1 MGTEKF
7 SLEYREDGVFLSA
20 SEGADYSMASVVGYI
35 KSSGVGNYDGDAVM
49 TFVSQKDGAPV
60 KIAGRNPENEKD
72 ADLEVKISSDGMTA
86 ELWVEPPLGGK
97 PWPSPEKVLEFIT
110 SRGVVEGIKE
120 DAVNDLLSEKS
131 GKSWKVVASGTPA
144 LDGADADIDY
154 KVQFGSA
161 RPGEEDESGRVDLRN
176 LSSVTIVI
184 KNQVLAEK
192 TPPTD
197 GADGVTVRGTPL
209 KAKKGKDRPLPAGAG
224 TQVSDDG
231 MKLHAVIDGNLILKG
246 GKLHVLPVFQVDGDV
261 DYSVGNIDFIGTVIV
276 NGAIREGFSVSSSG
290 DIEVRGVVEGA
301 RLLSKTSISI
311 TGGVRG
317 MNKAEISA
325 DGDITAGFIDQAKVR
340 SNQNISVNNAVLHSD
355 LAARGAI
362 TVLGGQKAQ
371 VAGGKIQAGM
381 EVVCLTLGS
390 EMGTRTEVVVGALP
404 ELNERKKALVS
415 MLAETEEKGEKIE
428 ANLAFLKKLEAL
440 GQIDENKRALM
451 ISLTKAKFQFQGQ
464 TDAAKKE
471 LELIESQMEGS
482 RNKGRVRVRGV
493 CYPGVT
499 VSIRGITYIVREK
512 QQFCSFVYE
521 EGEVKVKPFD
531 Y

>member
-1 MGTEKF
+1 
-7 SLEYREDGVFLSA
+7 
-20 SEGADYSMASVVGYI
+20 
-35 KSSGVGNYDGDAVM
+35 
-49 TFVSQKDGAPV
+49 
-60 KIAGRNPENEKD
+60 
-72 ADLEVKISSDGMTA
+72 
-86 ELWVEPPLGGK
+86 
-97 PWPSPEKVLEFIT
+97 
-110 SRGVVEGIKE
+110 
-120 DAVNDLLSEKS
+120 
-131 GKSWKVVASGTPA
+131 
-144 LDGADADIDY
+144 
-154 KVQFGSA
+154 
-161 RPGEEDESGRVDLRN
+161 
-176 LSSVTIVI
+176 
-184 KNQVLAEK
+184 
-192 TPPTD
+192 
-197 GADGVTVRGTPL
+197 
-209 KAKKGKDRPLPAGAG
+209 
-224 TQVSDDG
+224 
-231 MKLHAVIDGNLILKG
+231 
-246 GKLHVLPVFQVDGDV
+246 
-261 DYSVGNIDFIGTVIV
+261 
-276 NGAIREGFSVSSSG
+276 
-290 DIEVRGVVEGA
+290 
-301 RLLSKTSISI
+301 
-311 TGGVRG
+311 

-390 EMGTRTEVVVGALP
+390 EMGTRTEVIVGVIP

-499 VSIRGITYIVREK
+499 VSIRGVIYIVREK

>member
-1 MGTEKF
+1 
-7 SLEYREDGVFLSA
+7 
-20 SEGADYSMASVVGYI
+20 
-35 KSSGVGNYDGDAVM
+35 
-49 TFVSQKDGAPV
+49 
-60 KIAGRNPENEKD
+60 
-72 ADLEVKISSDGMTA
+72 
-86 ELWVEPPLGGK
+86 
-97 PWPSPEKVLEFIT
+97 
-110 SRGVVEGIKE
+110 
-120 DAVNDLLSEKS
+120 
-131 GKSWKVVASGTPA
+131 
-144 LDGADADIDY
+144 
-154 KVQFGSA
+154 
-161 RPGEEDESGRVDLRN
+161 
-176 LSSVTIVI
+176 
-184 KNQVLAEK
+184 
-192 TPPTD
+192 
-197 GADGVTVRGTPL
+197 
-209 KAKKGKDRPLPAGAG
+209 
-224 TQVSDDG
+224 

-276 NGAIREGFSVSSSG
+276 NGAVREGFSVSSSG

-390 EMGTRTEVVVGALP
+390 EMGTRTEVIVGVIP

-440 GQIDENKRALM
+440 GQIDENKRDLM
-451 ISLTKAKFQFQGQ
+451 ISLTKAKFQFRARPTPLKNWSLLKSDGRQQKQG
-464 TDAAKKE
+464 A
-471 LELIESQMEGS
+471 GPG
-482 RNKGRVRVRGV
+482 KGGLLPGRYRIHSGGNLHSPRKTAVLLLRVRRGR
-493 CYPGVT
+493 
-499 VSIRGITYIVREK
+499 S
-512 QQFCSFVYE
+512 
-521 EGEVKVKPFD
+521 EGKAL
-531 Y
+531 